1 MGLEL
6 SSEHFASVAQLDRA
20 LASGARGCGFDP
32 RRTQVDRRWCAA
44 VLKDSG
50 PHCTLKNEPLLI
62 LRPNRNPIVESDN
75 AIAIRLR
82 SGRRLMVTSVIFVN

>member
-1 MGLEL
+1 
-6 SSEHFASVAQLDRA
+6 
-20 LASGARGCGFDP
+20 
-32 RRTQVDRRWCAA
+32 
-44 VLKDSG
+44 
-50 PHCTLKNEPLLI
+50 LL